1 MSGERSQPKIEYFV
15 FDVESVADGD
25 LVAKVKYPGET
36 LSPEEAVTQFRAQL
50 LADTGNDFIPY
61 TFQIPISI
69 VVAKLTED
77 LKLVDL
83 VSLDE
88 PQFRSHEMTRLFWTG
103 WEAYR
108 NPTLVTFNGRVFDV
122 PLLELAA
129 FRYGL
134 SLPGWFNSQAKTYD
148 QRRNRYNQTAH
159 LDLYDVLT
167 NFGASRFSGGLDLA
181 ANLIGK
187 PGKLEIKGHM
197 VQDMYHDGQLKQ
209 ISDYCRCDVLDT
221 YFVML
226 RTLVL
231 TGRLTLDRE
240 QELIEAT
247 RQWLEARS
255 ASVPAFQTYLSQWG
269 DWQNPW

>member
-240 QELIEAT
+240 QELVEAT

-269 DWQNPW
+269 DWQTPW